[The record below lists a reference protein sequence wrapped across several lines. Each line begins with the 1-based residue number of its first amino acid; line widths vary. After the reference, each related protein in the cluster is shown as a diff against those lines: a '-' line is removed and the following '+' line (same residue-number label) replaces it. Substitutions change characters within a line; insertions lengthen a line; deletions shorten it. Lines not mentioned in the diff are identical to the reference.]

1 MGATGAVDEAEPFA
15 EVTPDVEEAIAA
27 LAAAGALTAPR
38 VVEEARDES
47 SPLHAHFDWDD
58 TTAAHKHRLEQA
70 RTLIRRVRL
79 EVTVHEHVFRVPA
92 YVHDPARDK
101 EGGYLAT
108 PKLANDRDMA
118 LRVLRQ
124 EVARVR
130 GCLDRARKVAA
141 AVGMGS
147 TMEAM
152 LAALDEAEAEVEKI
166 AEAA

>member
-1 MGATGAVDEAEPFA
+1 MGATGTVDEVEPLA

-27 LAAAGALTAPR
+27 LAAAGDLTAPR
-38 VVEEARDES
+38 VVEEARAES

-92 YVHDPARDK
+92 YVHDPSRDK

-141 AVGMGS
+141 AVGMAP
-147 TMEAM
+147 TLEAM
-152 LAALDEAEAEVEKI
+152 LSALDDAEAEVEELAK
-166 AEAA
+166 AA